1 MNKMINIF
9 LHISLLLLPFL
20 VYAQHGGVGINNSNP
35 KATLDISA
43 TPNSNIAIDGM
54 SAPRIKG
61 SELKSNNSQYV
72 AYGLNH
78 NPDNYI

>member
-20 VYAQHGGVGINNSNP
+20 VYAQQGVVGINNSNP

-43 TPNSNIAIDGM
+43 TPNSNIAIDVKKYVKAIFGAT
-54 SAPRIKG
+54 SPQYKQISGIKFT
-61 SELKSNNSQYV
+61 K
-72 AYGLNH
+72 
-78 NPDNYI
+78 PKK